1 MKASQYSV
9 ETALLG
15 RKDQDFFCF
24 SDLARSPV
32 MVHAMLFTTQAFL
45 DGTRG
50 RASSATYGQNTR
62 YHLSETLRRL
72 QETLNNDETALEAPT
87 MLVVCSL
94 ATAGLFLGD
103 VASASLHMDGLYKMV
118 NLAGGLDALGRGTIL
133 EHKVQRYV
141 YDCVHCAHLPI
152 PLPPPLRGRRGG
164 LCCGC

>member
-9 ETALLG
+9 EITLLG

-45 DGTRG
+45 DGMRG
-50 RASSATYGQNTR
+50 RTPSATYGQNTR

-72 QETLNNDETALEAPT
+72 QETLNNDKTALEAPT

-103 VASASLHMDGLYKMV
+103 VGSAALHMDGLYKMV

-141 YDCVHCAHLPI
+141 YDCVHCAHLPH
-152 PLPPPLRGRRGG
+152 PLPSP
-164 LCCGC
+164 